1 MHGARLD
8 CSPIQRRTVMNTSSA
23 TATLSPPRN
32 SQAVMRRI
40 VRLARGRRSGP
51 INRLM
56 SPSDIGQLIKPFVF
70 LDYGVMP
77 YTGEAYAGIHPHSGI
92 ATLTLPI

>member
-1 MHGARLD
+1 MK
-8 CSPIQRRTVMNTSSA
+8 TSLAIA
-23 TATLSPPRN
+23 TKFNFPRVT
-32 SQAVMRRI
+32 AAARRI
-40 VRLARGRRSGP
+40 VHLERGRRRGP

-77 YTGEAYAGIHPHSGI
+77 FSG
-92 ATLTLPI
+92 APQTRY